1 MDNNNNN
8 NSNSNSNGNSNN
20 SNNKHQ
26 GMVVVIAL
34 IAAASLL
41 SLGAVAATIITPAF
55 ADGHNDDSGTEKNI
69 DELIII
75 NKDEQPLTQDGLLQ
89 LLTEQST
96 KPQPA
101 AEEQPTRTVGE
112 DSTVGTTGFSAPS
125 LP

>member
-1 MDNNNNN
+1 MKDL
-8 NSNSNSNGNSNN
+8 SGYQSKD
-20 SNNKHQ
+20 KHQ
-26 GMVVVIAL
+26 GMVVVVAL

-41 SLGAVAATIITPAF
+41 SLGAVAATTTITLAF
-55 ADGHNDDSGTEKNI
+55 AGGEDDDGGTEKNI